1 MLKAAYG
8 DLMVTQRDPRT
19 VVAVELL
26 CLPGLLPPA
35 PRRRGELP
43 LFHPPDLG
51 LEAQLLDHLLL
62 VGPRWVVH
70 PLCPP
75 GQVPLLIPSG
85 HHLRFLL
92 GLTVLLQVFPG
103 KS

>member
-1 MLKAAYG
+1 MQLNFS
-8 DLMVTQRDPRT
+8 V
-19 VVAVELL
+19 
-26 CLPGLLPPA
+26 CLPGLLHLA
-35 PRRRGELP
+35 PRHRGELP

-62 VGPRWVVH
+62 VGPRWVVP

-75 GQVPLLIPSG
+75 GQVPLLIPLG
-85 HHLRFLL
+85 PHLRFLL
-92 GLTVLLQVFPG
+92 GLIVLLLVFPG